1 MQRIFNLDED
11 KTALK
16 LLAADT
22 YDNPF
27 RTNADDAIDHLS
39 L

>member
-1 MQRIFNLDED
+1 MFNLEED

-16 LLAADT
+16 ALVSDT
-22 YDNPF
+22 YNDPF
-27 RTNADDAIDHLS
+27 RTNSDEAIDHLI

>member
-1 MQRIFNLDED
+1 MFNLEED

-16 LLAADT
+16 VLVANT
-22 YDNPF
+22 FDNLI
-27 RTNADDAIDHLS
+27 TKNLDEAIDHLN

>member
-1 MQRIFNLDED
+1 MFNLDED

-16 LLAADT
+16 VLVADT
-22 YDNPF
+22 YDDLIM
-27 RTNADDAIDHLS
+27 TNSDKTIDHLN